1 MAETLCC
8 KQTVFPLLWG
18 WLRLCFAVP
27 VSAMHGGDSS
37 ALGDLG
43 WMGTECSTPRGAEP
57 RGKTAC
63 IRGKYLDSLKAVLK

>member
-18 WLRLCFAVP
+18 WLRLCFTVP

-43 WMGTECSTPRGAEP
+43 WMGKEL
-57 RGKTAC
+57 RGKAAC